1 MFCINWHLMMML
13 AHMIPIRHLNSFGI
27 NAICLNPGFQRKMF
41 QLASCQVHAREH
53 EFQWDLTQFLHKFFL
68 TGSVILEAASLFV
81 RGSTIVQL
89 FSFRNDG
96 VKKQL
101 PPIPAWLLRA
111 RAAATVRLWPPF
123 SLVPGLLAG
132 GKGSGFH
139 PLVD

>member
-101 PPIPAWLLRA
+101 PPIPASPLG
-111 RAAATVRLWPPF
+111 RLERNRRRCVLAQTPPF
-123 SLVPGLLAG
+123 AFGPHSPSSPA
-132 GKGSGFH
+132 S
-139 PLVD
+139 